1 MTSAKAGTIV
11 PHVAFMQRND
21 GVSSWKTSAFTYDI
35 AYPERVVSIEEIE
48 DIINEVMI
56 DDVYRLQKNTQP
68 SDIWI
73 DVGSHVGFFSIAAMQ
88 AGARVYMA
96 IEADPDIAACTRY
109 NTVMFKGQS
118 VARGMMH
125 NHVVDPFVYNDRV
138 VSAEQLLDFNID
150 RFHDEVGRKCLK
162 LDIQHSENDV
172 FNSDDA
178 YKLAEQYDVLVL
190 EYHNEITSDVST
202 LLENIGWNITSI
214 TAHKDVQLCIPTTM
228 IWAMSG

>member
-96 IEADPDIAACTRY
+96 IEADPDIVNLKNAIAAIASR
-109 NTVMFKGQS
+109 NNHPLS
-118 VARGMMH
+118 VAVSKHFSSQMPLPEVCNYKYYNGMGMEAGVGE
-125 NHVVDPFVYNDRV
+125 NQYLIGSRV
-138 VSAEQLLDFNID
+138 FLDLMQCTFSED
-150 RFHDEVGRKCLK
+150 ARK
-162 LDIQHSENDV
+162 V
-172 FNSDDA
+172 FERIKTN
-178 YKLAEQYDVLVL
+178 
-190 EYHNEITSDVST
+190 
-202 LLENIGWNITSI
+202 
-214 TAHKDVQLCIPTTM
+214 
-228 IWAMSG
+228 